1 MPEAPVQRD
10 EAGEPIEDP
19 GDAVVDIDPSADP
32 TVETV
37 QHEGMLLRGWMKRAV
52 ADDPTHRETFEILE
66 EWANEEVEGDEDEAK
81 RKASLRAIAAKHG
94 LSEAAIYKR
103 AARMND
109 KYLPRYRRWRN
120 GMVMFL
126 LLATAVIVALV
137 ARALPHARP
146 PLPIQPE
153 PSLHPVAPVPS
164 VPVNLEPKDT
174 EFMPALPTEPSKPTL
189 GDGKPKLTPR

>member
-1 MPEAPVQRD
+1 LPFSA
-10 EAGEPIEDP
+10 ASATFTAAC
-19 GDAVVDIDPSADP
+19 AVV
-32 TVETV
+32 T
-37 QHEGMLLRGWMKRAV
+37 
-52 ADDPTHRETFEILE
+52 
-66 EWANEEVEGDEDEAK
+66 
-81 RKASLRAIAAKHG
+81 
-94 LSEAAIYKR
+94 
-103 AARMND
+103 ARMND

-153 PSLHPVAPVPS
+153 PSVRPVAPVPS

-174 EFMPALPTEPSKPTL
+174 EFMPALPTQPLKPTF
-189 GDGKPKLTPR
+189 GDGKPK